1 MMAGADFV
9 NVVWKRTEI
18 GVQRGEFSPGRRPGY
33 EEFKK
38 KREGKSRNL
47 VVLYISDS
55 INEPRKSAEPGANGR
70 AAIIENGHE
79 GLCVAATPGAVFPLS
94 PLATTSGI

>member
-38 KREGKSRNL
+38 KEKESREIWWF
-47 VVLYISDS
+47 YIYR
-55 INEPRKSAEPGANGR
+55 IA
-70 AAIIENGHE
+70 
-79 GLCVAATPGAVFPLS
+79 
-94 PLATTSGI
+94 

>member
-33 EEFKK
+33 AKFIKK
-38 KREGKSRNL
+38 KEKENREIWWF
-47 VVLYISDS
+47 YIY
-55 INEPRKSAEPGANGR
+55 RTA
-70 AAIIENGHE
+70 
-79 GLCVAATPGAVFPLS
+79 
-94 PLATTSGI
+94 

>member
-33 EEFKK
+33 EEF
-38 KREGKSRNL
+38 
-47 VVLYISDS
+47 
-55 INEPRKSAEPGANGR
+55 
-70 AAIIENGHE
+70 
-79 GLCVAATPGAVFPLS
+79 
-94 PLATTSGI
+94 